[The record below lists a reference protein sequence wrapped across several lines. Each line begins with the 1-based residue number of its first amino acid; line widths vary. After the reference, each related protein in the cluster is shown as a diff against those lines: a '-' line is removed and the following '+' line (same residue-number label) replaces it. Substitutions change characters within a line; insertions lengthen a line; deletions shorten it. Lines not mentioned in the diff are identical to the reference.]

1 MGPVHVRGL
10 RGEFYILCL
19 TYQYSGYA
27 EVLCLKTKG
36 EAPLAVQT
44 IILRWIN
51 QLHGFVFKCLR
62 SDRAK
67 EFIVKWFEDWLI
79 SVGAVHELS
88 LAYTAQQNA
97 NVERYNGF
105 CSL

>member
-1 MGPVHVRGL
+1 M
-10 RGEFYILCL
+10 CL
-19 TYQYSGYA
+19 TDQHTGFA
-27 EVLCLKTKG
+27 EVLCLRTRD

-51 QLHGFVFKCLR
+51 QLQGFSFKCLR

-67 EFIVKWFEDWLI
+67 EFIVKWFEDWLS

-88 LAYTAQQNA
+88 LAYTAKQNA
-97 NVERYNGF
+97 TVRGITGYF
-105 CSL
+105 SL